1 MELTRGIF
9 SIIVCLRVL
18 EPGDPAVTS
27 ARRTL
32 EERGRSGSRLA
43 GGSTGDALPE
53 AQLSMS
59 RALRPH
65 AEAAGRCAC
74 ALRAHTICALS
85 QCAGLWRA
93 GCERRQCE
101 GNRAEKRRKSAGGQ
115 WVCVRP
121 NRGAGATS
129 AADTRW
135 GRSRKTRAKTG
146 SQWLGSHGGVRRSSV
161 VRVGSAGVG
170 WTGDEARA
178 RHHGAPGLGPEWAA
192 RGQDPSSGRAPWASA
207 AGGFLQSRLG
217 PAATSHPA
225 WKEGLPEWGAGSGF
239 GVLCPTERDSGG
251 FAGLGMAW
259 PAWLRPVWELFCGA
273 IGEGQGRVL
282 SVPLYLWIFEER
294 GEFECE
300 CT

>member
-18 EPGDPAVTS
+18 EPRDPAVIS

-32 EERGRSGSRLA
+32 EERGRSGSRLG

-101 GNRAEKRRKSAGGQ
+101 GNRAEKRPKSAGGQ

-146 SQWLGSHGGVRRSSV
+146 SQ
-161 VRVGSAGVG
+161 
-170 WTGDEARA
+170 
-178 RHHGAPGLGPEWAA
+178 
-192 RGQDPSSGRAPWASA
+192 
-207 AGGFLQSRLG
+207 
-217 PAATSHPA
+217 
-225 WKEGLPEWGAGSGF
+225 
-239 GVLCPTERDSGG
+239 
-251 FAGLGMAW
+251 
-259 PAWLRPVWELFCGA
+259 
-273 IGEGQGRVL
+273 
-282 SVPLYLWIFEER
+282 
-294 GEFECE
+294 
-300 CT
+300 